1 MVNNTETYLVESA
14 LALPASPF
22 SRSCPGR
29 RNRRLCGL
37 CVVRLPLRVG
47 IADANAVVRAGDG
60 DASEQGMGQQQ
71 RAAKEQKPLL
81 HAATARRHHNSET
94 SLEAASQLLGM
105 LRDRGVTRHHHFSI
119 AASST

>member
-1 MVNNTETYLVESA
+1 MVNNTETYLVEGA

-37 CVVRLPLRVG
+37 CVVRLPLCVG
-47 IADANAVVRAGDG
+47 IADANAVARAGDG

-71 RAAKEQKPLL
+71 RAAKEQKPNVGPYM
-81 HAATARRHHNSET
+81 R
-94 SLEAASQLLGM
+94 
-105 LRDRGVTRHHHFSI
+105 HFSHGQPTVKRPI
-119 AASST
+119 RRMLTTVIGSCFS